1 MLGAGETYVD
11 EFGEGG
17 ARETEEEEEKK
28 KNGKEQG
35 VTLGEGHGDRMVV
48 LFFFFFSG

>member
-35 VTLGEGHGDRMVV
+35 VTLRGGGHGDRMAV
-48 LFFFFFSG
+48 LFFFSG